1 MMQKH
6 LELMFENSL
15 LNVLIFDYQ
24 NLKLLYG
31 SSSSLKIFNI
41 GENRLSFIEIF
52 PKMDI
57 NDLKTQLED
66 ELSHRLQFPLHKDYT
81 TEVYKVNIL
90 NEDLLVLSTQIKVS
104 NKETCKC
111 YNEGLKVRAVLD
123 SDLKFI
129 EIDKNF
135 EACFGKLKSKHLSY
149 NFINSFDFEYQQKLK
164 KKLDE
169 NGTWFDGVAL
179 ECKDGQYYPYFIII
193 NKKQQDKTVVYDV
206 NYFPHN
212 LDSRSS
218 FMGAPISISQPN
230 VYGKN
235 YFINISTKKLK
246 NDDKEIPHKYLV
258 FIDINNFKTINDLY
272 GHLAGDHS
280 IEQIGNIIS
289 YVFSNHTICFYGGDE
304 FVILIDKKTTTEN
317 IIKKLKKV
325 EIIIQEFV
333 KFKPFGTKHIVCAG
347 ISRTPEN
354 GITISEL
361 IKKADQAMYRAKD
374 EDKLYM
380 LSY

>member
-1 MMQKH
+1 MVQKH

-41 GENRLSFIEIF
+41 GENQVSFIEIF
-52 PKMDI
+52 PQMDI

-66 ELSHRLQFPLHKDYT
+66 ELSHRLQFSLHKDYT

-104 NKETCKC
+104 NQETCKC
-111 YNEGLKVRAVLD
+111 YNEGLKARAVLD
-123 SDLKFI
+123 SNLKFI

-149 NFINSFDFEYQQKLK
+149 NFINSFDLEYQQKLK

-169 NGTWFDGVAL
+169 NGIWFDGVAL

-206 NYFPHN
+206 NYFPHK

-218 FMGAPISISQPN
+218 FMGVPISISQPN

-235 YFINISTKKLK
+235 YFYNISTKKLNEQNTNNK
-246 NDDKEIPHKYLV
+246 HKYLV

-272 GHLAGDHS
+272 GHLVGDYS
-280 IEQIGNIIS
+280 IEQIGKIIS

-304 FVILIDKKTTTEN
+304 FAILFDKKTDVEN
-317 IIKKLKKV
+317 IVRKLNKLEKM
-325 EIIIQEFV
+325 IQESV
-333 KFKPFGTKHIVCAG
+333 KFKPFDTKHIVSAG

-354 GITISEL
+354 GSTILEL
-361 IKKADQAMYRAKD
+361 IKKADQAMYEAKAKN
-374 EDKLYM
+374 KLYA
-380 LSY
+380 LGY